1 MDIPALKQQPQI
13 NTFANLMRGV
23 TGAINNVREPVQNTL
38 FNLLSGAYA
47 DRLLNKMG
55 MEQPTI
61 NQLRQ
66 EMNSPEVQMA
76 MSIMPIGMI
85 AYHGSPHTFDKFS
98 LDKIG
103 TGEGAQAYGHGLYMA
118 ESPDVAKS
126 YADELGQLE
135 ILHNNKVVGVFDKD
149 PAANAAHQIRAT
161 GGDVDKAIKRAQN
174 IYTGAWRDNVVN
186 EIKKLG
192 PGEVSERVNGSM
204 YKVDIPDEAVAR
216 MLDWDKPLS
225 EQAPEVIEMLK
236 KSSNPDLRK
245 ALDQSRESTWMDDFL
260 PRSGK
265 DAYHNIATRLSRF
278 PKAVDFGDIGA
289 PKLATKHLQELGIP
303 GIRYLDGGS
312 RGAGTGTSNFV
323 VFDPDMIRIL
333 ERNGISTGQQP
344 WKPGEWK

>member
-1 MDIPALKQQPQI
+1 MPGLLDNVRQKIGGLLSEAASVRELFSGRVGGQTLEQGIQNRMQPNSLRPALSPQQMVEAGLNI
-13 NTFANLMRGV
+13 AGV
-23 TGAINNVREPVQNTL
+23 APV
-38 FNLLSGAYA
+38 
-47 DRLLNKMG
+47 G
-55 MEQPTI
+55 MT
-61 NQLRQ
+61 
-66 EMNSPEVQMA
+66 VW
-76 MSIMPIGMI
+76 
-85 AYHGSPHTFDKFS
+85 HGSPHKFDKFDMS
-98 LDKIG
+98 KIG

-225 EQAPEVIEMLK
+225 EQAPEVQKALK
-236 KSSNPDLRK
+236 SNPNYEKYWLEHLERRANARGENPTAQDLYRY
-245 ALDQSRESTWMDDFL
+245 LGDDYNKQEITDIL
-260 PRSGK
+260 RS
-265 DAYHNIATRLSRF
+265 
-278 PKAVDFGDIGA
+278 
-289 PKLATKHLQELGIP
+289 QGIP

-312 RGAGTGTSNFV
+312 RSAGEGTSNFV
-323 VFDPDMIRIL
+323 LFDDKLPRIL
-333 ERNGISTGQQP
+333 ERNGVPTGLQP
-344 WKPGEWK
+344 WLPGEWGGL